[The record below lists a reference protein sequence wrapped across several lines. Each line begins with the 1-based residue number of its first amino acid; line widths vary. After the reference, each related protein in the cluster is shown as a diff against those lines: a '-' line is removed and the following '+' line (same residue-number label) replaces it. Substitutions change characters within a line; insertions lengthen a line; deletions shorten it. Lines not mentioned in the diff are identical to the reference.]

1 MLGLSLGKLLEL
13 AVIVLIVWYGF
24 KYAGRIEAVR
34 KARQHARESAPPP
47 SRPTKAEDLVPCA
60 ACGSY
65 VMARG
70 MTACG
75 RADCPWGR

>member
-13 AVIVLIVWYGF
+13 AAIVLIVWYGF

-34 KARQHARESAPPP
+34 KARRAARESPPP
-47 SRPTKAEDLVPCA
+47 SRPPTQAEDLVPCA

-65 VMARG
+65 VTAHG

-75 RADCPWGR
+75 RPDCPWGR